1 MALRHIV
8 TKNAPAPPI
17 PDLVR
22 PFFDL
27 FLFRTWISDKK
38 LQFAQGVRAGPF
50 LWTQGT
56 LGALPDG
63 TMVEGTVRI
72 TL

>member
-1 MALRHIV
+1 MLR
-8 TKNAPAPPI
+8 
-17 PDLVR
+17 R
-22 PFFDL
+22 PQSQIWYGLGFLYYSFTFDL
-27 FLFRTWISDKK
+27 FLFRALISDNF